1 MEREAEGAA
10 VRAKAM
16 GEEAVAAEA
25 QAMEREAEGAKARA
39 RVAGVERA
47 TVAVLA
53 VLAHTSSA
61 A

>member
-1 MEREAEGAA
+1 
-10 VRAKAM
+10 M